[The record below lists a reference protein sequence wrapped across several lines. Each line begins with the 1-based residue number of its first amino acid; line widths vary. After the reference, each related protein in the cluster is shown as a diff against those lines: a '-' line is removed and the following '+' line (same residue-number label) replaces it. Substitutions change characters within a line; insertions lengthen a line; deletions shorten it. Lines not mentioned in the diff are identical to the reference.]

1 MALFNK
7 ESKEAKQEE
16 KTQKLLQKYGL
27 EDLADPRDVESV
39 RQIATELTGTGLMEL
54 GMALGGGSEK
64 DFLKTQMQYERA
76 IVEQNFII
84 IRLLDKLAKK

>member
-54 GMALGGGSEK
+54 GVALGGGNEK
-64 DFLKTQMQYERA
+64 DILKTQMAYERA